1 MGTSVHLLLRELK
14 LLTSEVPPVLD
25 LTKVEVC
32 GLQLE
37 VHLYRLMCPT
47 TKDDILTLKPLH
59 CVQCEGSLLSIRIQ
73 TCTLQGDDSI
83 GVVLQVEQVA
93 HVHGQVRVLEVE

>member
-1 MGTSVHLLLRELK
+1 MGTSVHLLLSELK

-32 GLQLE
+32 SLQLE

-47 TKDDILTLKPLH
+47 TKDDILTLKPLNR
-59 CVQCEGSLLSIRIQ
+59 VRREGSLLSIRIQ
-73 TCTLQGDDSI
+73 TCTLLGDDSI

-93 HVHGQVRVLEVE
+93 HVLGQVRVLEVE